1 MKIFQKL
8 AAMMLALALVL
19 TLVPETNAS
28 AYSLGHPSTDFE
40 VEGDMKVKDLKV
52 TKNQLV
58 RIECSDGWQCLYY
71 DITIE
76 NNTKGDVRFLD
87 YHEGIDEEYTVIKKG
102 KSGVITLISFVEGD
116 KKVCGVKLT
125 SKQYK
130 AAKSEKGL
138 KVTAKMRKAWKA
150 KKKSFPTQYMT
161 GEDGGVNAQCS
172 ISGEYWDTSMMW
184 DLLAINGT
192 KQPIFVDTS
201 YRWLDYEG

>member
-19 TLVPETNAS
+19 PLVPETNAS
-28 AYSLGHPSTDFE
+28 AYSFGHPSSDFE
-40 VEGDMKVKDLKV
+40 VEGDMKVKGLKV

-58 RIECSDGWQCLYY
+58 RIECNDGWQCLYY

-76 NNTKGDVRFLD
+76 NNTKGDIRFQD
-87 YHEGIDEEYTVIKKG
+87 YKEGIGWDYTVIKKG
-102 KSGVITLISFVEGD
+102 KSGVITLINFVDGD

-138 KVTAKMRKAWKA
+138 KVTSKMRKAWKA
-150 KKKSFPTQYMT
+150 KKKNFPTQYIT

-172 ISGEYWDTSMMW
+172 ISGEYEDSSLAE
-184 DLLAINGT
+184 DLLSINGT
-192 KQPIFVDTS
+192 KQPIFIDTS